1 MKQKKALIIVDVQND
16 FCPGG
21 ALPVPEGDRVV
32 PVFNRYI
39 ELFNAWGLPIYA
51 TRDWHPEK
59 TIHFKEFGGPWP
71 PHCLQGTKGAEF
83 HPGLKLPR
91 DTVIISAGD
100 TFEDEGYSAFEGHD
114 EEGKS
119 FIEVLRAAAI
129 EHLFVGGLATD
140 YCVRATVLDA
150 LKNGFKVTLLI
161 DAIKGIDVNEGD
173 SRRAIVEMMDKG
185 AGMNTFD
192 EVRSS

>member
-39 ELFNAWGLPIYA
+39 ELFAAWGLPIYA

-71 PHCLQGTKGAEF
+71 PHCLQGTRGAEF

-161 DAIKGIDVNEGD
+161 DSIKGIDVNEGD
-173 SRRAIVEMMDKG
+173 SRRALVEMMDKG

>member
-71 PHCLQGTKGAEF
+71 PHCLQGAKGAEF

-129 EHLFVGGLATD
+129 EHLLVGGLATD

-173 SRRAIVEMMDKG
+173 SRRALVEMMDKG

>member
-71 PHCLQGTKGAEF
+71 PHCLQGTRGAEF
-83 HPGLKLPR
+83 HPGLKLPG

-161 DAIKGIDVNEGD
+161 DSIKGIDVNEGD
-173 SRRAIVEMMDKG
+173 SRRALVEMMDKG

>member
-39 ELFNAWGLPIYA
+39 ELFAAWGLPIYA

-173 SRRAIVEMMDKG
+173 SRRALVEMMDKG

>member
-71 PHCLQGTKGAEF
+71 PHCLQGTRGAEF

-185 AGMNTFD
+185 AGTNTFD

>member
-129 EHLFVGGLATD
+129 EHLLVGGLATD

-173 SRRAIVEMMDKG
+173 SRRALVEMMDKG

>member
-1 MKQKKALIIVDVQND
+1 MNQKKALIIVDVQND

-39 ELFNAWGLPIYA
+39 ELFAAWGLPIYA

-71 PHCLQGTKGAEF
+71 PHCLQRTRGAEF

-150 LKNGFKVTLLI
+150 LKNGVRVTLLI